1 MGIYL
6 VRQHDTGLLHPHPLF
21 RRQMAKAS
29 CRAAA
34 VLVCLVALL
43 MLPHRAFATDA
54 GQVVTYNGDCYAIAN
69 GKRSKLNM
77 GDVVHVGDVLE
88 VPGDAKLKLQM
99 ADGSVLAL
107 GGNSRMTIGSYDI
120 SADGTQRDAKLDLDS
135 GVVRAV
141 VSKMTQKSTFE
152 VNTATGVAAAR
163 STDWFVE
170 YRPATSL
177 MAVSVLDGTVAFSEA
192 GKTARPAT
200 VLIPPMFGSDI
211 RGKGQPT
218 AVQPRSQAYFAW
230 LIDQTD
236 VRLGLCECMGHPP
249 FTIRASCLDNADVC
263 KTGCGETSYS
273 FIPDARETC
282 IRMTPGTPVSPASP

>member
-1 MGIYL
+1 LYL
-6 VRQHDTGLLHPHPLF
+6 VRHHDERLKPRPLF
-21 RRQMAKAS
+21 RSQTARVS

-34 VLVCLVALL
+34 ILFWLVALL

-69 GKRSKLNM
+69 GKRSKLKM

-107 GGNSRMTIGSYDI
+107 GANSRMTIGSYDV

-135 GVVRAV
+135 GLVRAV
-141 VSKMTQKSTFE
+141 VSRMTQKSTFE

-170 YRPATSL
+170 YQPATNFTE
-177 MAVSVLDGTVAFSEA
+177 VSVLDGTVAFSEA
-192 GKTARPAT
+192 EKTARPVT

-218 AVQPRSQAYFAW
+218 AAQPRSQAFFAS

-249 FTIRASCLDNADVC
+249 YTIKASCLDNADIC
-263 KTGCGETSYS
+263 KTCCGETSYS